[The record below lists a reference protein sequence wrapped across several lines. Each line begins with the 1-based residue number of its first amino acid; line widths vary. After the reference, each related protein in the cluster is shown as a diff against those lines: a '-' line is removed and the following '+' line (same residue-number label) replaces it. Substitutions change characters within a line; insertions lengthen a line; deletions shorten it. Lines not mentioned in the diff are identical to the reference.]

1 MSNYLTIKKNFFNAL
16 FIWLVFF
23 GLFIFVWPVRAQ
35 LAEGQ
40 DCQCTVQI
48 ISSEL
53 DCNGKEDFTWP
64 VGQQVNWNDVLLLSA
79 KKLEERLGGTA
90 NTECS
95 SIWRLYVATKLYKFT
110 GLPQHEQTIGR
121 YNNCIGFPQRQ
132 VKIPVK
138 QGLTRIYP
146 VKIDCS
152 VFEPGEKILC
162 EAAKRV
168 IKSFDYKMICNGAI
182 EIKEEQCEKNE
193 YQAICALQEAA
204 QKAMG
209 GGAKETTA
217 QCIARRAEQCLIRK
231 GELCPDGEEPGK
243 FGCSKVAEAIE
254 GLNPL
259 KLSGDTFVQKLQIF
273 IGRIIKYILGFTGSL
288 ALAMFVYAGFMYM
301 TARGNSDRIAR
312 ALRIM
317 TWAGLGTIV
326 ILASYILVD
335 FIFKIF

>member
-1 MSNYLTIKKNFFNAL
+1 MASEFEADC
-16 FIWLVFF
+16 
-23 GLFIFVWPVRAQ
+23 AE
-35 LAEGQ
+35 AEGPEEKPGTRA
-40 DCQCTVQI
+40 DIVQK
-48 ISSEL
+48 
-53 DCNGKEDFTWP
+53 C
-64 VGQQVNWNDVLLLSA
+64 
-79 KKLEERLGGTA
+79 
-90 NTECS
+90 
-95 SIWRLYVATKLYKFT
+95 
-110 GLPQHEQTIGR
+110 
-121 YNNCIGFPQRQ
+121 
-132 VKIPVK
+132 
-138 QGLTRIYP
+138 
-146 VKIDCS
+146 
-152 VFEPGEKILC
+152 
-162 EAAKRV
+162 
-168 IKSFDYKMICNGAI
+168 
-182 EIKEEQCEKNE
+182 IKEEITK
-193 YQAICALQEAA
+193 
-204 QKAMG
+204 
-209 GGAKETTA
+209 
-217 QCIARRAEQCLIRK
+217 CLIRK

>member
-1 MSNYLTIKKNFFNAL
+1 MSNYPAIKKNLFAAL

-23 GLFIFVWPVRAQ
+23 GLFIFVRPVGAQ

-40 DCQCTVQI
+40 DCRCTVQI

-53 DCNGKEDFTWP
+53 DCNGTVDFTWP
-64 VGQQVNWNDVLLLSA
+64 VGQGVNWNDVLQLSA
-79 KKLEERLGGTA
+79 KQLEERLGGTA
-90 NTECS
+90 NIQCPLIWTFPKTEF
-95 SIWRLYVATKLYKFT
+95 YKLT
-110 GLPQHEQTIGR
+110 GLAQGEQTIDR
-121 YNNCIGFPQRQ
+121 YSCTGFPQRQ

-146 VKIDCS
+146 VTIDCS

-209 GGAKETTA
+209 GGVKETTA
-217 QCIARRAEQCLIRK
+217 QCIARRVEQCLIRK
-231 GELCPDGEEPGK
+231 GELCADGEEPGK

-259 KLSGDTFVQKLQIF
+259 KLSGGTFVQKVQIL

-301 TARGNSDRIAR
+301 TARGNSDRISR

-317 TWAGLGTIV
+317 TWAGLGTV
-326 ILASYILVD
+326 VVLASYVLVG

>member
-53 DCNGKEDFTWP
+53 DCNGTVDFTWP

-146 VKIDCS
+146 VTIDCS

-168 IKSFDYKMICNGAI
+168 TKSFDYKIMCNGVI
-182 EIKEEQCEKNE
+182 EEEQCVAGEFEAECAEAEGPEEKPGTRADIVQKCIKEEITK
-193 YQAICALQEAA
+193 
-204 QKAMG
+204 
-209 GGAKETTA
+209 
-217 QCIARRAEQCLIRK
+217 CLIRK

-301 TARGNSDRIAR
+301 TARGNSDRISR

-317 TWAGLGTIV
+317 TWAGLGTV
-326 ILASYILVD
+326 VVLASYILVD
-335 FIFKIF
+335 FIFDIF